1 MGEQTRKLLEE
12 CSKGCKMAAESIDQ
26 IREHIKDR
34 KMQELV
40 SGYRKKHRDLERE
53 ADRLLAEEGEEEPQ
67 AGLAVSAMSWI
78 TTNVKLLIDESG
90 SQIAKLLMDGCN
102 MGIQGITE
110 AQNRYKEASRE
121 SRSLAEKLVK
131 LEEQFSKDL
140 KVYYREKAL
149 ISDMRSVLFSYAE
162 ILLKVIDFFFKRCII
177 RVNWHFVQKGGFLW
191 TQLSAD

>member
-53 ADRLLAEEGEEEPQ
+53 ADRLLAEEGEEKPQ

-140 KVYYREKAL
+140 KVYL
-149 ISDMRSVLFSYAE
+149 
-162 ILLKVIDFFFKRCII
+162 
-177 RVNWHFVQKGGFLW
+177 
-191 TQLSAD
+191 

>member
-67 AGLAVSAMSWI
+67 PSRPCPGSLPMS
-78 TTNVKLLIDESG
+78 N
-90 SQIAKLLMDGCN
+90 
-102 MGIQGITE
+102 
-110 AQNRYKEASRE
+110 
-121 SRSLAEKLVK
+121 
-131 LEEQFSKDL
+131 F
-140 KVYYREKAL
+140 
-149 ISDMRSVLFSYAE
+149 
-162 ILLKVIDFFFKRCII
+162 
-177 RVNWHFVQKGGFLW
+177 
-191 TQLSAD
+191 

>member
-40 SGYRKKHRDLERE
+40 SGYRKKRRDLERE

-102 MGIQGITE
+102 MGIQGVTE

-140 KVYYREKAL
+140 KVYL
-149 ISDMRSVLFSYAE
+149 
-162 ILLKVIDFFFKRCII
+162 
-177 RVNWHFVQKGGFLW
+177 
-191 TQLSAD
+191 

>member
-53 ADRLLAEEGEEEPQ
+53 ADRHLAEEGEEEPQ

-90 SQIAKLLMDGCN
+90 SQIAKLRMDGCN

-140 KVYYREKAL
+140 KVYL
-149 ISDMRSVLFSYAE
+149 
-162 ILLKVIDFFFKRCII
+162 
-177 RVNWHFVQKGGFLW
+177 
-191 TQLSAD
+191 

>member
-102 MGIQGITE
+102 MGIQSISE
-110 AQNRYKEASRE
+110 HRNQYKHASRE
-121 SRSLAEKLVK
+121 SMDLANELVGI
-131 LEEQFSKDL
+131 EGDFMWEL
-140 KVYYREKAL
+140 KY
-149 ISDMRSVLFSYAE
+149 
-162 ILLKVIDFFFKRCII
+162 
-177 RVNWHFVQKGGFLW
+177 FL
-191 TQLSAD
+191 

>member
-90 SQIAKLLMDGCN
+90 SQIAKLLIDGCN
-102 MGIQGITE
+102 MGIKTLGE
-110 AQNRYKEASRE
+110 KANELKEAD
-121 SRSLAEKLVK
+121 K
-131 LEEQFSKDL
+131 
-140 KVYYREKAL
+140 KAL
-149 ISDMRSVLFSYAE
+149 SRTRKKPAINDYIWKYE
-162 ILLKVIDFFFKRCII
+162 ILLRKCEYYKNCKR
-177 RVNWHFVQKGGFLW
+177 GFTRYQRIKACGL
-191 TQLSAD
+191 